1 MAWATLDTRM
11 YRGFMSVLDN
21 PKLVP
26 DRESARKAVL
36 YAAQSVVG
44 LTSSVGNYK
53 LTIIHWLF
61 IISIVKTCFLLTVL

>member
-53 LTIIHWLF
+53 LTMIDTLA
-61 IISIVKTCFLLTVL
+61 LYY